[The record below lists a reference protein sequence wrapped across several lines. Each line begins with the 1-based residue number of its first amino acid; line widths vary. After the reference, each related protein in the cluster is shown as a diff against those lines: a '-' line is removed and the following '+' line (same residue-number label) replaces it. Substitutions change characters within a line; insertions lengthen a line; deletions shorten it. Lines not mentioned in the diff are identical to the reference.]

1 MKPLAILGLLLA
13 LAGGYL
19 LVNGGSFAIRKEVVK
34 IGDVKITAPEEHR
47 LPTWASAALVLGGL
61 GLMGVGLRG
70 GGRGR
75 MI

>member
-19 LVNGGSFAIRKEVVK
+19 LANGGSFAIRKEVVK
-34 IGDVKITAPEEHR
+34 IGDVKVTAPEEHR
-47 LPTWASAALVLGGL
+47 LPMWGSVALVVGGL
-61 GLMGVGLRG
+61 GLAVAGLRG